1 MMFHLYL
8 CPEMHILN
16 DRRHEVSRYVKHL
29 INIRI
34 STCVGF
40 LLIFGLVLDVS
51 ASLRSI
57 TRVHCITFI
66 AAFLGGSDGGV
77 HKTGEMTITLH
88 YWGISC
94 TH

>member
-8 CPEMHILN
+8 CPEMHKLN

-29 INIRI
+29 FNIRI

-40 LLIFGLVLDVS
+40 FLLLGLVLNVS

-57 TRVHCITFI
+57 VRGHRITFI
-66 AAFLGGSDGGV
+66 AAFLAGSDGEV
-77 HKTGEMTITLH
+77 HNAGETTITEH
-88 YWGISC
+88 
-94 TH
+94 